1 MKRRR
6 QQPLPASG
14 DNVAV
19 FTKHSHAPPVP
30 RSYLHFRPRTG
41 TAGSGGLL
49 PPPGCSA
56 LHRAVPGAGAAAGSV
71 PPGLEELP
79 AQSPSSRSQAGEGRC
94 IPKPQLVT
102 SPGSQAVSEH
112 PPRWLLTILQ
122 RPLDVTCAFTHCV
135 KVSIQSGYEEQ
146 CFWDSHS
153 AAFEALRTET
163 LPLGSRARL
172 GDEPPQPGL
181 SHTAQQ
187 TPLSPARHGS
197 RLRGRAPGSLL
208 VPSEAR
214 LGRKIIYFLAP
225 AY

>member
-1 MKRRR
+1 M
-6 QQPLPASG
+6 
-14 DNVAV
+14 

-49 PPPGCSA
+49 PPAQDA
-56 LHRAVPGAGAAAGSV
+56 LLCAGLCLGLELQLAASPGAGGTASPEPIHQEPSWGGGVHPQTLASDKPREPACERA
-71 PPGLEELP
+71 PPG
-79 AQSPSSRSQAGEGRC
+79 
-94 IPKPQLVT
+94 
-102 SPGSQAVSEH
+102 
-112 PPRWLLTILQ
+112 WLLTILQ

-187 TPLSPARHGS
+187 TPLSPARRGS
-197 RLRGRAPGSLL
+197 RLQGRAPGSLL
-208 VPSEAR
+208 VPGEAR

>member
-1 MKRRR
+1 M
-6 QQPLPASG
+6 L
-14 DNVAV
+14 
-19 FTKHSHAPPVP
+19 
-30 RSYLHFRPRTG
+30 
-41 TAGSGGLL
+41 
-49 PPPGCSA
+49 CSA
-56 LHRAVPGAGAAAGSV
+56 QGCAWGWSCSWQRPPGAGGTASPEPIQQEPSWGGEVYPQTPASDK
-71 PPGLEELP
+71 PREPGCER
-79 AQSPSSRSQAGEGRC
+79 A
-94 IPKPQLVT
+94 
-102 SPGSQAVSEH
+102 